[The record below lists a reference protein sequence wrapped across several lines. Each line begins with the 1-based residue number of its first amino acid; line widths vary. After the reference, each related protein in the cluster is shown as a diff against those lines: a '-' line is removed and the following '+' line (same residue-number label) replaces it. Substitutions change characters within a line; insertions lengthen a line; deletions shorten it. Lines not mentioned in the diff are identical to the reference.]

1 LRGEC
6 LFAVPLNGT
15 TAGKPRA
22 YFARDYGRIRSV
34 AAAPDGNL
42 WMTTSNTD
50 GRGDPGGE
58 DDLIL
63 RVTL

>member
-1 LRGEC
+1 LRGGC

-22 YFARDYGRIRSV
+22 YFAEDYGRIRSV
-34 AAAPDGNL
+34 AVAPDGNL
-42 WMTTSNTD
+42 WMATSNTD
-50 GRGDPGGE
+50 GRGNPG
-58 DDLIL
+58 DDDDMIL